1 MQQSVVEVQLIDE
14 SMLRVMQSAMG
25 ASSYRRLPIPRNW
38 NPVDRPHVALLE
50 STDDCVFCFFVSE
63 PAADSSELSVKDLD
77 CVPDNTVVEV
87 RYSSYD
93 YRYYRHDGHVWI
105 VVAQA
110 RDRFFME
117 FYVHGSPADSLWF
130 FDVRA
135 SPPD

>member
-1 MQQSVVEVQLIDE
+1 MQQNVVEVQLIDE

-25 ASSYRRLPIPRNW
+25 ASSYRRLPVPKRW

-50 STDDCVFCFFVSE
+50 FTDDSVFRFFVSE
-63 PAADSSELSVKDLD
+63 PMADSSELSVKDLD
-77 CVPDNTVVEV
+77 CVPDETVVEV
-87 RYSSYD
+87 RYSSSD
-93 YRYYRHDGHVWI
+93 YRYYRHDGHVWT

-117 FYVHGSPADSLWF
+117 FYVHGSPADSVWF
-130 FDVRA
+130 FDVRV